1 MMKNNQANKENE
13 KRMKK
18 VTSIERKCNY
28 RNKGITLIALV
39 ITIIVLLILAGVTIS
54 TLTGENGIITQAS
67 NATEKTNIENA
78 REKIMLEVL
87 DSYDTT
93 GNINMDTLKENLE
106 NNLGIDVS
114 NVGASL
120 PTGTIILDGYD
131 FYIDED
137 AEVIYGE
144 APLIFAKEINA
155 TNYGDYVEYPIDLN
169 QDGDLTNDWK
179 IFYDNDEY
187 VFLISEDYIS
197 NTSTF
202 LNLSDAKILTS
213 DTHNFYWDTS
223 ELVNLQEVTNDILML
238 FKATGYTLNDNYE
251 NSRITSTLLNTD
263 NWTGLVNSTYADFA
277 IGGPTIEM
285 WMASWNEKGYTNLYC
300 NNTNDYGYYIGITS
314 IPTTT
319 IQYLT
324 STDIEKSGY
333 NDKLYFPH
341 TVSYNSS
348 GGYWLVGPAAT
359 NASGLYAV
367 TWRGRIDFFGNG
379 YHYRTTT
386 CCLSKI

>member
-1 MMKNNQANKENE
+1 MKRTTKQKN
-13 KRMKK
+13 
-18 VTSIERKCNY
+18 T
-28 RNKGITLIALV
+28 GITLIALV
-39 ITIIVLLILAGVTIS
+39 ITIVVLLILAGVTIT
-54 TLTGENGIITQAS
+54 TLTGDNGIITKA
-67 NATEKTNIENA
+67 NEAKENTGIENA
-78 REKIMLEVL
+78 REKIALEVL
-87 DSYDTT
+87 DSYKEN
-93 GNINMDTLKENLE
+93 GEFNIDTLKENLE
-106 NNLGIDVS
+106 NNLGIDTS
-114 NVGASL
+114 NVNNTL
-120 PTGTIILDGYD
+120 PTGTIILDGYN
-131 FYIDED
+131 FYIDENT
-137 AEVIYGE
+137 EVIYGE
-144 APLIFAKEINA
+144 APLTFAKEINA

-202 LNLSDAKILTS
+202 LNLADTKILTS
-213 DTHNFYWDTS
+213 DTHNFYWNTS
-223 ELVNLQEVTNDILML
+223 ELTNLQEVTDDILTL
-238 FKATGYTLNDNYE
+238 FKATGYTLNGSYE

-263 NWTGLVNSTYADFA
+263 NWTGFVNNTYADFA

-300 NNTNDYGYYIGITS
+300 NNTSNYGYYIGTTS
-314 IPTTT
+314 VPTTT
-319 IQYLT
+319 LQRLT
-324 STDIEKSGY
+324 SAYIEKSGY

-359 NASGLYAV
+359 NGGGLYAV
-367 TWRGRIDFFGNG
+367 TWRGQIDFFGNA
-379 YHYRTTT
+379 YRYRTTT